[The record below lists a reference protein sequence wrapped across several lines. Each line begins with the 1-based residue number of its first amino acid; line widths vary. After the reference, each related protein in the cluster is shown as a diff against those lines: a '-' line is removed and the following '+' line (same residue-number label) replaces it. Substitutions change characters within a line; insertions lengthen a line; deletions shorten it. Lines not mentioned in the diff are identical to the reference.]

1 MNKQKLPY
9 LRIRDGENAFFG
21 GNQSWDPKKSVRE
34 GACGPVAATGLLCY
48 LEGKEEMER
57 SDFMKRFTRLRRSYF
72 PIVPYLGSNGAGLAL
87 GLNIYFLLHG
97 MPYFAFWGISRRKT
111 FPRIERMLSDNL
123 PVILCIGNNLPR
135 FWRRQKLALYQEN
148 PDGTM
153 RVHSRTSAHFVT
165 VTEMNEEWMGVS
177 TWGKKLY
184 ISREE
189 WEDYVSRYS
198 CAPLSNILVIHR
210 LGKKK

>member
-1 MNKQKLPY
+1 MSELSLIGLKKVFEKGTP
-9 LRIRDGENAFFG
+9 NA
-21 GNQSWDPKKSVRE
+21 K
-34 GACGPVAATGLLCY
+34 VALDHVN
-48 LEGKEEMER
+48 LEVAPG
-57 SDFMKRFTRLRRSYF
+57 DFIT
-72 PIVPYLGSNGAGLAL
+72 ILGSNGAGLAL

-111 FPRIERMLSDNL
+111 FPRIERMLSENL
-123 PVILCIGNNLPR
+123 PVILSIGNNLPR

-153 RVHSRTSAHFVT
+153 RVHSRTRAHFVT